1 MELKDI
7 TEAMYWL
14 SLWACVVAHQVLMII
29 DTLLQPQV
37 EENNRAR
44 HLYSCIFIILPNLLP
59 SFR

>member
-37 EENNRAR
+37 EENNGAR
-44 HLYSCIFIILPNLLP
+44 HLY
-59 SFR
+59 